1 MEEAYQM
8 KSIWLKGLEP
18 DAVKLLK
25 GDFIS
30 SQVVRKRLVEIAEEK
45 MESSVKESRSKDN
58 YDSVSWPYLQADS
71 RGYERALQ
79 EIISLIS

>member
-1 MEEAYQM
+1 M
-8 KSIWLKGLEP
+8 KSVWLKGLEP
-18 DAVKLLK
+18 DAQKLLK

-45 MESSVKESRSKDN
+45 LDSSIKESRNKAN
-58 YDSVSWPYLQADS
+58 YESISWPYLQADC

-79 EIISLIS
+79 EIISLLS

>member
-1 MEEAYQM
+1 M
-8 KSIWLKGLEP
+8 KTVWTKGLEP

-30 SQVVRKRLVEIAEEK
+30 SQVVRKRLVEIAEDK
-45 MESSVKESRSKDN
+45 LESSVKESRSKEN
-58 YDSVSWPYLQADS
+58 YESISWPYLQADC

-79 EIISLIS
+79 EIISLLS

>member
-1 MEEAYQM
+1 M
-8 KSIWLKGLEP
+8 KTVWTKGLEP
-18 DAVKLLK
+18 DAEKLLK

-45 MESSVKESRSKDN
+45 MESSVKESRNKTN
-58 YDSVSWPYLQADS
+58 YESLSWPYLQADC